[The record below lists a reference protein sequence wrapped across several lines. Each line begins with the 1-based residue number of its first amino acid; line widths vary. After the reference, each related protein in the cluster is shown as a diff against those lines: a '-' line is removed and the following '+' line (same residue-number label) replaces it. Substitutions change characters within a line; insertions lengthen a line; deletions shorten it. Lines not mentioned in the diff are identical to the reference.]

1 MKLDKQGRAR
11 IPKDLFSLAGLSNT
25 TQQLKIY
32 IPDQKT
38 IILHND
44 NELISRLKCFGYVK
58 LDSKGRFTV
67 PKDIRDYI
75 KLENYI
81 VFVQNNRIVFHW
93 YN

>member
-11 IPKDLFSLAGLSNT
+11 IPKDLFSLVGLSST
-25 TQQLKIY
+25 THQLKIY
-32 IPDQKT
+32 IPDSET
-38 IILHND
+38 IILNND
-44 NELISRLKCFGYVK
+44 IDLISRLGCFGYVK

-81 VFVQNNRIVFHW
+81 VFVQNNRIVLRC
-93 YN
+93 YK